1 MAGYENITNH
11 RNPIVIGFCL
21 IVVITLSLLIAYLCH
36 STKILAESQE
46 RIVTEHV
53 RHIATVDSLFYEM
66 KEVILSNDS
75 GKIANAPVLLSQ
87 LQKDSA
93 LFKREILLSQEEMN
107 NLVELHIDKI
117 ENDYAQIG
125 IWGGVLSVIFI
136 IFGFFAIF
144 KLEETKSDAQRIL
157 NDVIKKGEE
166 AKNQIVQLQSQ
177 ASELNGILNNIKQE
191 GTTLYQNKAKEF
203 NDLLTNLTQQLAQAN
218 QDSTK
223 IQEIR
228 KEIEEKSGNYQMSLD
243 AMEKQLKQYE
253 ALSITIHEVL
263 DKIRK
268 EASNE

>member
-1 MAGYENITNH
+1 MAGKSEKTNK
-11 RNPIVIGFCL
+11 RNPIVYWFCGIIGFTL
-21 IVVITLSLLIAYLCH
+21 ILLIGYLCF
-36 STKILAESQE
+36 SIKTLAESQE

-53 RHIATVDSLFYEM
+53 RHIAKVDSLFYEI
-66 KEVILSNDS
+66 KEVVLSNDS
-75 GKIANAPVLLSQ
+75 GKIANAPTLLSQ

-107 NLVELHIDKI
+107 NLVELHLDKI

-166 AKNQIVQLQSQ
+166 AKNQIDQLQSQ
-177 ASELNGILNNIKQE
+177 ASELNIILNSIKQE
-191 GTTLYQNKAKEF
+191 GATLYHNKEKEF
-203 NDLLTNLTQQLAQAN
+203 NDLFANLSQQLAQAS

-223 IQEIR
+223 IQEIC
-228 KEIEEKSGNYQMSLD
+228 KEVENKNGNYQMTLD

-253 ALSITIHEVL
+253 ALSLAIHEVL
-263 DKIRK
+263 DNIRK

>member
-1 MAGYENITNH
+1 MVGKSDQTSK
-11 RNPIVIGFCL
+11 RNPIVYWFCG
-21 IVVITLSLLIAYLCH
+21 IIVITLSLLILYLFY
-36 STKILAESQE
+36 STKILVESQE

-53 RHIATVDSLFYEM
+53 RHIARVDTLFLDM

-93 LFKREILLSQEEMN
+93 LFKRELLLSQEEMN

-157 NDVIKKGEE
+157 NDVIEKGEE
-166 AKNQIVQLQSQ
+166 AKNQIDQLQSQ
-177 ASELNGILNNIKQE
+177 ASELNSILTSIKQE
-191 GTTLYQNKAKEF
+191 RTTLCQNKEKEF
-203 NDLLTNLTQQLAQAN
+203 NGILANLTQQLAQAS
-218 QDSTK
+218 QDSTR

-228 KEIEEKSGNYQMSLD
+228 KDFEEKNGNYQMSLD
-243 AMEKQLKQYE
+243 VMGKQLKQYE
-253 ALSITIHEVL
+253 ALSVAIRDVL
-263 DKIRK
+263 DNIRK
-268 EASNE
+268 EAENE

>member
-1 MAGYENITNH
+1 MTTNGNKTSN
-11 RNPIVIGFCL
+11 RNPIVYWFCGIIGFTL
-21 IVVITLSLLIAYLCH
+21 ILLIGYLCN
-36 STKILAESQE
+36 STKTLKESQNV
-46 RIVTEHV
+46 IVTENIG
-53 RHIATVDSLFYEM
+53 HIARVDSLFYEM
-66 KEVILSNDS
+66 KEVILCNDS
-75 GKIANAPVLLSQ
+75 GKIVNAPTLLSQ

-93 LFKREILLSQEEMN
+93 LFKRELLLSQEEMN

-166 AKNQIVQLQSQ
+166 AKNQISQLQLQ
-177 ASELNGILNNIKQE
+177 ATELNGILNSLKQE
-191 GTTLYQNKAKEF
+191 GATLYHNKEKEF
-203 NDLLTNLTQQLAQAN
+203 NDLFTNLSQQLAQTS

-223 IQEIR
+223 IQNIC
-228 KEIEEKSGNYQMSLD
+228 KEVEDKNGSYQMTLD

-253 ALSITIHEVL
+253 ALSIAIHEVL
-263 DKIRK
+263 DEIRK
-268 EASNE
+268 ETTNE

>member
-1 MAGYENITNH
+1 MAGKGEKKSK
-11 RNPIVIGFCL
+11 RNPIVYWFCG
-21 IVVITLSLLIAYLCH
+21 IIMITLSFLILYLCH
-36 STKILAESQE
+36 STKILVDSQE
-46 RIVTEHV
+46 RIVTEHIM
-53 RHIATVDSLFYEM
+53 HIAKVDSLFYEM

-75 GKIANAPVLLSQ
+75 GKIVNAPALLSQ

-93 LFKREILLSQEEMN
+93 LFKRELLLSQEEMN

-166 AKNQIVQLQSQ
+166 AKNQIKQLQLQ
-177 ASELNGILNNIKQE
+177 ATELNEILNSLKQE
-191 GTTLYQNKAKEF
+191 GATLYHNKEKEF
-203 NDLLTNLTQQLAQAN
+203 NDLFTNLSQQLAQTS
-218 QDSTK
+218 QDSVK
-223 IQEIR
+223 IQEIC
-228 KEIEEKSGNYQMSLD
+228 KEFEDKNGSYQMSLE
-243 AMEKQLKQYE
+243 AMEKQLKQHE
-253 ALSITIHEVL
+253 ALSIAIHEVL

-268 EASNE
+268 ETTNE